1 MEQSREERIAN
12 PDEGAYNRHSDAYDT
27 GISDELLLGGPGHLF
42 HFGDYFVYELLHEFH
57 IPCPDCNLLRLL
69 VDRVLLAEL
78 AVLIEL
84 QTIRVVLL
92 VLVGTVVAA
101 LALRALQG
109 NIVAHLFL
117 HPLRFGLFD
126 AVSCKRH

>member
-1 MEQSREERIAN
+1 MHQDTFFISATTSRKNFITVSSHPVHTAASV
-12 PDEGAYNRHSDAYDT
+12 G
-27 GISDELLLGGPGHLF
+27 
-42 HFGDYFVYELLHEFH
+42 
-57 IPCPDCNLLRLL
+57 LLRFF
-69 VDRVLLAEL
+69 VNRVLFAEF

-126 AVSCKRH
+126 AASCKRH